1 MCLRSHHNWQFHFLL
16 LIHHVA
22 MACTLLSCTEHL
34 DYFQS
39 KGIPL
44 INASPIGMGLLA
56 TAPLQSWHPA
66 SSDIKEA
73 CAKAVK
79 YCEAEGVDI
88 SHTLIT
94 IMTSILLDLK
104 R

>member
-1 MCLRSHHNWQFHFLL
+1 MHHTMWAHT
-16 LIHHVA
+16 HPS
-22 MACTLLSCTEHL
+22 LSCTKHF

-73 CAKAVK
+73 CAEAVK
-79 YCEAEGVDI
+79 YCEEEGIEKFVLPVKLRI
-88 SHTLIT
+88 YFYVHN
-94 IMTSILLDLK
+94 IL
-104 R
+104 